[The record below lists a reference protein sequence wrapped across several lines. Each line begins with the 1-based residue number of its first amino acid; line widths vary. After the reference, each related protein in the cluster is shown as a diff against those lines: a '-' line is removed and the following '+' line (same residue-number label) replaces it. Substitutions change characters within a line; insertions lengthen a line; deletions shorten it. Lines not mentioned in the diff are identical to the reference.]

1 MIGFLIKKAFFDLW
15 DNMLRIVLVNLGFNV
30 ILSLGI
36 FIPYL
41 TRAYPVVSFLV
52 FIFFVCV
59 FNYYTGAASFFARD
73 LADYKSPGFADFTD
87 YLKQVWKSSIVLS
100 VITVAQIV
108 LYLVGFPFYIRL
120 GGFLGLIAIAVI
132 FWISVAWTL
141 ASQFYYPIRSRMEGK
156 NSSVIKKSFVL
167 LLDNT
172 MFSIFL
178 GIAALFTFIISF
190 FTALLLPGITGILL
204 WHQAGLKLRLYKYDY
219 LEEHPDVSR
228 RKIPWGHLL
237 KEEQEKVGTRTLK
250 GMLFPWKE

>member
-15 DNMLRIVLVNLGFNV
+15 DNMLRVVIVNLGYIV

-36 FIPYL
+36 YL
-41 TRAYPVVSFLV
+41 PFAARAYPVVSFLV
-52 FIFFVCV
+52 FIFFVCI

-73 LADYKSPGFADFTD
+73 IADFKSPGFADFKL
-87 YLKQVWKSSIVLS
+87 YLKQVWKSSLVLS
-100 VITVAQIV
+100 VITIAQIV
-108 LYLVGFPFYIRL
+108 LYLVGFPFYMQL

-141 ASQFYYPIRSRMEGK
+141 ASQYYYPIRSRMEGK
-156 NSSVIKKSFVL
+156 NTSVIKKSFVL

-178 GIAALFTFIISF
+178 GIGALFTLVISF

-204 WHQAGLKLRLYKYDY
+204 WHQTALKLRLYKYDY

-228 RKIPWGHLL
+228 RKIPWAHLL
-237 KEEQEKVGTRTLK
+237 KEEKEKVGTRTLK
-250 GMLFPWKE
+250 GMIFPWKE